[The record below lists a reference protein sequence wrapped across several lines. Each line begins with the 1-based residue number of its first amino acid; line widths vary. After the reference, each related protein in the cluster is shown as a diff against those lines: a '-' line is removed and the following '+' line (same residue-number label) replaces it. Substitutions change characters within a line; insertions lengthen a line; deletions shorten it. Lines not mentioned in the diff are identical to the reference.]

1 MRGVNTMDNEIN
13 DTFVKEFVKK
23 ENNPFL
29 YHFPAVVLGGS
40 GAVIGGAIGICLAGP
55 LGGGIGAA
63 IGGGFGV
70 GAGEK
75 FRLDHNTSSID
86 PSTRGKEGLEK
97 KEN

>member
-1 MRGVNTMDNEIN
+1 MDKEIK

-29 YHFPAVVLGGS
+29 YHLPSVVLGGS
-40 GAVIGGAIGICLAGP
+40 GAIIGGTIGICLAGM

-63 IGGGFGV
+63 ICGGFGI

-75 FRLDHNTSSID
+75 FRLDHSTSNVY
-86 PSTRGKEGLEK
+86 TTTNVKERLEK
-97 KEN
+97 KED